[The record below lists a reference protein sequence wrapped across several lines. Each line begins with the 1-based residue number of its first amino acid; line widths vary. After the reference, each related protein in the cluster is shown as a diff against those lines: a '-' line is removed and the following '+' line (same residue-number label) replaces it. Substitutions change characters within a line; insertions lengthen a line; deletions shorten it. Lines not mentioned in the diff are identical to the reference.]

1 MHDAAGSPR
10 AAGLPGAAG
19 DAVARGAA
27 PKNAPVPSDDTA
39 QTNDT
44 ALADDTAQTNDT
56 ALADGTA
63 QTNDTALPDGPALVQ
78 VVGAAIV
85 DSLPSPTRLL
95 AGCRSA
101 PEALAGQWEF
111 PGGKQ
116 EPGESAGAALVREL
130 DEELGVAVSLGE
142 EIVGPTPHGWPLA
155 KPGAYLR
162 VFTALITAGEPAPLQ
177 DHSEL
182 RWLQLA
188 PGLEDAVEWIPAD
201 RDIVRAVVAALR

>member
-1 MHDAAGSPR
+1 MPDAAGSPR
-10 AAGLPGAAG
+10 VGTS
-19 DAVARGAA
+19 RGASAGAVSNKAA
-27 PKNAPVPSDDTA
+27 PAGHA
-39 QTNDT
+39 
-44 ALADDTAQTNDT
+44 
-56 ALADGTA
+56 
-63 QTNDTALPDGPALVQ
+63 ALVQ

-85 DSLPSPTRLL
+85 DALPSPTRLL

-101 PEALAGQWEF
+101 PAALAGQWEF

-116 EPGESAGAALVREL
+116 EPGESVTAALAREL

-162 VFTALITAGEPAPLQ
+162 VFAAVISAGEPAPLQ

-182 RWLQLA
+182 RWFQLA

-201 RDIVRAVVAALR
+201 RDIVRAVVAALRVGGTA